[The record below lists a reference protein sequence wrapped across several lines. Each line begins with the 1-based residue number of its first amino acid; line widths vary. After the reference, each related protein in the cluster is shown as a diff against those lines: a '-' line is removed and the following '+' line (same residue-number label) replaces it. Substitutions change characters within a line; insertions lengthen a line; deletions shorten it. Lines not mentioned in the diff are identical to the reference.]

1 MHKVH
6 HWRPELPVKKL
17 TFFKNWHS
25 FKKSGT
31 HSLEL
36 YYKYFLPDFALSLD
50 AAMRLPSQ
58 CIRFEESI
66 IFLEGVMNS
75 DFAHTSIIY
84 HEHIDFL
91 CINEF
96 TSN

>member
-1 MHKVH
+1 MKN
-6 HWRPELPVKKL
+6 KK
-17 TFFKNWHS
+17 
-25 FKKSGT
+25 
-31 HSLEL
+31 SLEL
-36 YYKYFLPDFALSLD
+36 NYEYLLPDCALSLD
-50 AAMRLPSQ
+50 VAMRLPSQ

-91 CINEF
+91 CIHKF
-96 TSN
+96 TSNIEWYIGVFL

>member
-1 MHKVH
+1 M
-6 HWRPELPVKKL
+6 
-17 TFFKNWHS
+17 
-25 FKKSGT
+25 
-31 HSLEL
+31 SLEL
-36 YYKYFLPDFALSLD
+36 YYEYFLPDFSLSLD
-50 AAMRLPSQ
+50 VALRLPSQ

-91 CINEF
+91 SIRKLYRTVHRGILTRILLYEF
-96 TSN
+96 T